1 MDPLRDLPPGW
12 QTSRLLSLCQ
22 PPLHSQQN
30 PQESALGRSIHSSSS
45 AQTAQ
50 TLTGTA
56 LRALHSSATH
66 RSASILGG
74 DPPVMGAMQQQ
85 QQQRPLEA
93 PALDLPPACH
103 L

>member
-1 MDPLRDLPPGW
+1 M
-12 QTSRLLSLCQ
+12 
-22 PPLHSQQN
+22 
-30 PQESALGRSIHSSSS
+30 
-45 AQTAQ
+45 
-50 TLTGTA
+50 
-56 LRALHSSATH
+56 ALHSSATH